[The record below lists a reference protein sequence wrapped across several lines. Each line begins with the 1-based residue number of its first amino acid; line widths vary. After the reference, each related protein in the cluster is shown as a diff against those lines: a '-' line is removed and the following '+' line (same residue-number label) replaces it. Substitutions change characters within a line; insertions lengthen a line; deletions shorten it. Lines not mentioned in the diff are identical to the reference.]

1 LGLIPRTFSGIHQID
16 FSSDMNFTKIL
27 AKWYEKNKRDL
38 PWRRTKDPYR
48 IWVSEIIL
56 QQTRIEQGWD
66 YYLRFLEKFPDLRAL
81 SVAEEEEVLKLW
93 QGLGYYSRARN
104 MHTAAKEI
112 MNMYQGKFPKT
123 YEEIRKLK
131 GIGDYT
137 AAAISSIAFGMP
149 TPVVDGNVLRLF
161 SRFFGIQEPVD
172 TQKGKTAVLEKAKV
186 LISPEHPGDFNQAIM
201 EFGAL
206 QCKPVPDCKPCP
218 LKQGCV
224 AFQQNRITEF
234 PVKSKKQ
241 GQRKR
246 YFHYLFITTGKGKNR
261 SVFLKKRTGNDI
273 WKNLFDF
280 PLIETEKSVSHKKL
294 ILLKE
299 WNNLFSGMKL
309 TLLKE
314 SKIYRHNLT
323 HQIIIAKFYN
333 LEISPGARLPFLKV
347 GFTDVEKYP
356 VPRLVEKYLESEI
369 AKWRKAK

>member
-1 LGLIPRTFSGIHQID
+1 
-16 FSSDMNFTKIL
+16 MNFNKIL

-81 SVAEEEEVLKLW
+81 ATAEEKEVLKLW

-104 MHTAAKEI
+104 MHAAAKEI
-112 MNMYQGKFPKT
+112 MNLHQGIFPTT

-137 AAAISSIAFGMP
+137 AAAISSIAFGIP
-149 TPVVDGNVLRLF
+149 SPVVDGNVLRFF
-161 SRFFGIQEPVD
+161 SRFFGIREPVD
-172 TQKGKTAVLEKAKV
+172 TQKGKTAVLEKTKI

-206 QCKPVPDCKPCP
+206 QCKPVPDCKTCP
-218 LKQGCV
+218 LKPGCV
-224 AFQQNRITEF
+224 TFQKNRIAEF

-241 GQRKR
+241 GHRTR
-246 YFHYLFITTGKGKNR
+246 YFHYLFIITGKGKNR

-280 PLIETEKSVSHKKL
+280 PLIETENTINHKEL
-294 ILLKE
+294 ILSKE
-299 WNNLFSGMKL
+299 WDDLFSGMTV

-314 SKIYRHNLT
+314 SKTCRHILT
-323 HQIIIAKFYN
+323 HQIIVAKFYH
-333 LEISPGARLPFLKV
+333 LRISSGTGLPFLKV
-347 GFTDVEKYP
+347 DFNDIVKYP
-356 VPRLVEKYLESEI
+356 IPRLVEKFLETQLMS
-369 AKWRKAK
+369 

>member
-1 LGLIPRTFSGIHQID
+1 
-16 FSSDMNFTKIL
+16 MNFTKIL

-56 QQTRIEQGWD
+56 QQTRIGQGWD

-81 SVAEEEEVLKLW
+81 SEAEEEEVLKLW

-112 MNMYQGKFPKT
+112 MHQYHGIFPKT

-137 AAAISSIAFGMP
+137 AAAISSIAFGIP
-149 TPVVDGNVLRLF
+149 APVVDGNVLRFF
-161 SRFFGIQEPVD
+161 SRFFGIREPVD
-172 TQKGKTAVLEKAKV
+172 TQKGKTAVLEKAKR
-186 LISPEHPGDFNQAIM
+186 LISIENPGDFNQAIM

-206 QCKPVPDCKPCP
+206 QCKPVPDCKSCP
-218 LKQGCV
+218 LNKGCV
-224 AFQQNRITEF
+224 AFQQNRTAEF

-241 GQRKR
+241 GQRTR
-246 YFHYLFITTGKGKNR
+246 YFHYLVITTGKGKNR
-261 SVFLKKRTGNDI
+261 SVFMKKRTGNDI

-280 PLIETEKSVSHKKL
+280 PLIETEKPVSHKKL

-299 WNNLFSGMKL
+299 WNDLFLGMKL

-314 SKIYRHNLT
+314 SKIYRHILT
-323 HQIIIAKFYN
+323 HQVIVTKFYN
-333 LEISPGARLPFLKV
+333 LESATGDRSPFIKTPLSDV
-347 GFTDVEKYP
+347 GKYP
-356 VPRLVEKYLESEI
+356 VPRLVEKYLEDQLMS
-369 AKWRKAK
+369 